1 MQKVSIQIHD
11 TRIQGGY
18 DAKTSSGWTVG
29 GQVSYLRGNDD
40 YVFNGTGKKKPLL
53 LVRTA

>member
-1 MQKVSIQIHD
+1 ML
-11 TRIQGGY
+11 
-18 DAKTSSGWTVG
+18 KTSSGWTVG

-40 YVFNGTGKKKPLL
+40 YVFNGTGKEKSLLL